1 MFNSKNI
8 KRFYKIGIRKIR
20 NFLSNDK
27 CKECLIF
34 LFFVLIAFV
43 FWMLQTLDGLFQTE
57 FKIPIRLKNVPKQ
70 VILTSD
76 VPENIRVKVE
86 DRGTVLLNY
95 MLGKTFFP
103 VSLDF
108 NDFEN
113 NASHL
118 HISTQDLKKRIATQL
133 NVSTKLISIQPD
145 TLDLIYTNGEPKKIP
160 VSLNGDIKA
169 ARQYYIDHIDFT
181 PDSVTAYAPSEIL
194 DTLTKAYTQPFTLKD
209 VTDTVRHRIEL
220 QRFKG
225 VKFVPS
231 HSDIIVYA
239 DMYSEKQIEV
249 PIYGLNFPPG
259 KILRTFPSKVN
270 VIFQVGLKHFKEVT
284 ANDFLVGVTYE
295 NVLQNKED
303 KLPLSIINSS
313 QHASHIRISP
323 SMVDYLIEQQGNDSI
338 LKLKQ

>member
-1 MFNSKNI
+1 
-8 KRFYKIGIRKIR
+8 
-20 NFLSNDK
+20 
-27 CKECLIF
+27 
-34 LFFVLIAFV
+34 
-43 FWMLQTLDGLFQTE
+43 MLQTLDGLFQTE

-76 VPENIRVKVE
+76 VPENIRVRVE